1 MNESRRERELQDL
14 LHGVV
19 PDAPRIDPAPLVA
32 AGRRS
37 RTRRRTGVVGAAA
50 VAVVLAVAT
59 PAVLTGSDDG
69 G

>member
-1 MNESRRERELQDL
+1 MNDDQHERELQDL

-37 RTRRRTGVVGAAA
+37 RTR
-50 VAVVLAVAT
+50 
-59 PAVLTGSDDG
+59 
-69 G
+69 